1 MMLKK
6 LVILIMIISVSA
18 NLFDIS
24 TRIETSS
31 RAIASMIDIMKEKYY
46 IEFNL
51 VLLGDD
57 KNLEL
62 IATKIRSRT
71 FEPLTIKIDKKFTN
85 ETKFYSLKESKSSII
100 ICSHRNFDLDFNSF
114 NDKSSMSYKRSYF
127 LGYCP
132 YDLEDVNVLRKVI
145 IPDTRFFILG
155 HTADGNMTLIGS
167 EMVSMNSCEP
177 VMRSLNTYLTSEMR
191 WMKTNFIPIHDS
203 FYGCDFEIC
212 VLQASMDVSFVY
224 IEKVDF
230 SNQIKYVK
238 GLSTSLLPL
247 LKQRLNIGKFNYIEG
262 LIKQEMN
269 SNGNLVPCD
278 LLLYYHRMI
287 ENNNTHNKV
296 FFNTHYAET
305 YPVYHV
311 QYAYLVTKGL
321 SYTPMEKLLL
331 PFDLETW
338 IMIIITFAIG
348 FLTILIIYRC
358 NKTIQR
364 FVFGTYVRDP
374 SLYLTSIF
382 FGIGVTRLPGRNFA
396 RFLFMVFTLYCLI
409 IRTAYQGKMFD
420 FLNIDVK
427 RPTASSEEDLI
438 QNQIPIFRVSKSTLQ
453 RKLIV
458 NLIFLLKPFSKT
470 NRDDK

>member
-1 MMLKK
+1 
-6 LVILIMIISVSA
+6 
-18 NLFDIS
+18 
-24 TRIETSS
+24 
-31 RAIASMIDIMKEKYY
+31 
-46 IEFNL
+46 
-51 VLLGDD
+51 
-57 KNLEL
+57 
-62 IATKIRSRT
+62 
-71 FEPLTIKIDKKFTN
+71 
-85 ETKFYSLKESKSSII
+85 
-100 ICSHRNFDLDFNSF
+100 
-114 NDKSSMSYKRSYF
+114 
-127 LGYCP
+127 
-132 YDLEDVNVLRKVI
+132 
-145 IPDTRFFILG
+145 
-155 HTADGNMTLIGS
+155 
-167 EMVSMNSCEP
+167 
-177 VMRSLNTYLTSEMR
+177 
-191 WMKTNFIPIHDS
+191 
-203 FYGCDFEIC
+203 
-212 VLQASMDVSFVY
+212 
-224 IEKVDF
+224 
-230 SNQIKYVK
+230 
-238 GLSTSLLPL
+238 
-247 LKQRLNIGKFNYIEG
+247 
-262 LIKQEMN
+262 
-269 SNGNLVPCD
+269 
-278 LLLYYHRMI
+278 
-287 ENNNTHNKV
+287 
-296 FFNTHYAET
+296 
-305 YPVYHV
+305 
-311 QYAYLVTKGL
+311 
-321 SYTPMEKLLL
+321 MEKLLL